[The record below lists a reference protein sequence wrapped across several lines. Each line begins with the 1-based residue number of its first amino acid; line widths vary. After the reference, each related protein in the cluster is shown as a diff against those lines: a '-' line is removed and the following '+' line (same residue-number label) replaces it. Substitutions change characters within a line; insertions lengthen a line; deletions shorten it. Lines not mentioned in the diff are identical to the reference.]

1 MKQTVLITGTSS
13 GIGKATAKFFHN
25 KGWNVVATMRSPEKE
40 EELHSLENVLVLR
53 LDVTDTD
60 SIGKSVNQAIEKFG
74 KIDVVVNNAGYAVA
88 GVFESASK
96 ESIDRQFAVNVTG
109 LIDVTQAVLPHFR
122 KNRSG
127 VFVNIS
133 SMGGKVTF
141 PLLPLY
147 HATKFA
153 VEGFSESLSYELAPF
168 GVKLKIVEPGG
179 VSTDFGT
186 RSLDF
191 QYQPGLAAE
200 YDASVEKMQQF
211 WTKPGACERKRHTR
225 RGRRSHPYGGDGRDR
240 PTEICFGQGC
250 EENALGKG
258 KHGRCRLYGNDSQDV
273 LRQDPDRSAILVTK
287 NLFLA
292 GITPNPFLMFHQQRT
307 HRHALLYFF
316 TNKCLISPHR
326 HTLPG
331 NPRCLALLTLTAEIL
346 PESYPSFKAGKS
358 FRLCRNIDIT

>member
-25 KGWNVVATMRSPEKE
+25 KGWNVVATMRNPEKE
-40 EELHSLENVLVLR
+40 DELNSLENVLVLR
-53 LDVTDTD
+53 LDVTDAD
-60 SIGKSVNQAIEKFG
+60 SIRRSVNLAIEKFG
-74 KIDVVVNNAGYAVA
+74 KMDVVVNNAGYAVA

-96 ESIDRQFAVNVTG
+96 ESIERQFAVNVTG

-200 YDASVEKMQQF
+200 YDALVEKMQQF
-211 WTKPGACERKRHTR
+211 WTNPEHAKGRGTPEEVAEVIHTAATDGTDQLRYVSGKDAEKMLSARASTDDAAYMEMIRK
-225 RGRRSHPYGGDGRDR
+225 
-240 PTEICFGQGC
+240 
-250 EENALGKG
+250 
-258 KHGRCRLYGNDSQDV
+258 
-273 LRQDPDRSAILVTK
+273 
-287 NLFLA
+287 
-292 GITPNPFLMFHQQRT
+292 MF
-307 HRHALLYFF
+307 
-316 TNKCLISPHR
+316 
-326 HTLPG
+326 
-331 NPRCLALLTLTAEIL
+331 
-346 PESYPSFKAGKS
+346 
-358 FRLCRNIDIT
+358 